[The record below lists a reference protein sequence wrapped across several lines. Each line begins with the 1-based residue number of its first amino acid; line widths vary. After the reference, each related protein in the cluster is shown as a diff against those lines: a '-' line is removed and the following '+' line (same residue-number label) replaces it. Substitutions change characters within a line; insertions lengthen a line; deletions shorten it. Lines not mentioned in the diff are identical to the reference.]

1 MDYCSLLIAAIL
13 FFQHFHGAC
22 ADDTAETENR
32 YTKKAGSPRCK
43 NKPHYC
49 RATDGPTKPKCDIN
63 SMKPCYKERMVFE
76 SLGTKHVL
84 CDTKTDGGGWVIFQ
98 RRVKGGVNF
107 TKSWAEYRDG
117 FGSFDGDF
125 WIGNQF
131 IHQLTTAGYTDMR
144 VDMKYQGRHYYARY
158 KNFVLSNETLFYRI
172 NFNSYT
178 GNASNSLDQN
188 PNRGFATFDSG
199 PAVSSHCA
207 RAFGGGWWYR
217 DCGSAMLNGVW
228 GSRGYGLGIYWTTV
242 TGVYNSLSFVEMK
255 VRKPNP

>member
-13 FFQHFHGAC
+13 FFQHFYGAC
-22 ADDTAETENR
+22 ANDTAETENR

-49 RATDGPTKPKCDIN
+49 RATDGP
-63 SMKPCYKERMVFE
+63 
-76 SLGTKHVL
+76 
-84 CDTKTDGGGWVIFQ
+84 

-207 RAFGGGWWYR
+207 RAFGGCWWYR